1 MRAEFNGIKI
11 EGTPEEMAKM
21 LDSIQ
26 NVWIDLAKI
35 PSMFGVDM
43 PERLKRWL
51 EYAKNGLY
59 VIDTTECE

>member
-26 NVWIDLAKI
+26 NVWIDIAKI
-35 PSMFGVDM
+35 PDMFGPDD
-43 PERLKRWL
+43 PEKLKKWL

-59 VIDTTECE
+59 IINSTQC